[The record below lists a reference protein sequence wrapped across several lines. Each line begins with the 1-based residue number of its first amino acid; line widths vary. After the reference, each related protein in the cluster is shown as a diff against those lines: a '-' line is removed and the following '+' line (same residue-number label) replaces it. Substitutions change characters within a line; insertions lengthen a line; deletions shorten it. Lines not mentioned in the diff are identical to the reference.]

1 MNHLPFEEW
10 LLADEPPAGE
20 QAIELR
26 EHLRDCPHCR
36 ELEASWASV
45 HKLIQTSEQIAPT
58 PGFTNRWQTRLQAQQ
73 QQAFSRKHHR
83 QPWLLLALNFLI
95 AAALLMLLGFQLW
108 SAFHAPQQLLLV
120 KAFILSIFLTVVNI
134 SQDILTALIEVTV
147 RYPVVLWVFLLG
159 LSGFLGSLW
168 LSVGRQLASTRR
180 ISYEHVS

>member
-10 LLADEPPAGE
+10 LLADEPPVGE

-45 HKLIQTSEQIAPT
+45 NTLFQASEQIAPT
-58 PGFTNRWQTRLQAQQ
+58 PGFTTRWQARLQAQQ
-73 QQAFSRKHHR
+73 QETLSRKHTR
-83 QPWLLLALNFLI
+83 QPWLFFALNFII
-95 AAALLMLLGFQLW
+95 ATALFILLGFQLW
-108 SAFHAPQQLLLV
+108 STFHSPQQLLLV

-134 SQDILTALIEVTV
+134 SQDILTAIIEVTV
-147 RYPVVLWVFLLG
+147 RFPVVLWVFLIG

-180 ISYEHVS
+180 FSL